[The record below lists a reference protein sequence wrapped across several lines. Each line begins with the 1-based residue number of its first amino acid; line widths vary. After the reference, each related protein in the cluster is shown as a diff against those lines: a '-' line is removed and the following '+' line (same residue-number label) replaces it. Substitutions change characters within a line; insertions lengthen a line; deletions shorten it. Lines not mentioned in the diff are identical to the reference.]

1 MREDSVFGSTLD
13 ASTKAFATQRNEAV
27 NNMAQSIGFK
37 TASVNGFQTDNRTK
51 QDRLIYRTMS
61 FDLLARIQ
69 QRLGAVKLSESGA
82 CRKAGLSP
90 DAIRN
95 FRRDLG
101 NGKSRSMNAATLEA
115 LAPILKTT
123 VHWLLTGDGSE
134 EPAHDVTVTMVPKI
148 SWVSAGKLT
157 SMESIDTLEHSPRV
171 PVADLGPGDWIL
183 LDVDGDSMDRISPPG
198 SQIAVNRRDN
208 RLVAN
213 ACYVIATEDGEA
225 TYKRYRPAP
234 ERFEPVSTN
243 PIHEAIFPEGPVTI
257 VGRVKR
263 SMIDM

>member
-1 MREDSVFGSTLD
+1 
-13 ASTKAFATQRNEAV
+13 
-27 NNMAQSIGFK
+27 
-37 TASVNGFQTDNRTK
+37 
-51 QDRLIYRTMS
+51 MS
-61 FDLLARIQ
+61 HSLLARINE
-69 QRLGAVKLSESGA
+69 RLKVVGLSESGA
-82 CRKAGLSP
+82 CVKAGLSP

-95 FRRDLG
+95 FRRDLAR
-101 NGKSRSMNAATLEA
+101 GKDRTMNAATLEA
-115 LAPILKTT
+115 LAPILRTT
-123 VHWLLTGDGSE
+123 VSWLLTGEGSE
-134 EPAHDVTVTMVPKI
+134 EPTHTVAVTMVPKI
-148 SWVSAGKLT
+148 SWVSAGHLT
-157 SMESIDTLEHSPRV
+157 SVEGVDTLEHAPRL

-198 SQIAVNRRDN
+198 SLIAVNRRDK

-213 ACYVIATEDGEA
+213 ACYVIATESGAA
-225 TYKRYRPAP
+225 TYKRYRPSP

>member
-1 MREDSVFGSTLD
+1 
-13 ASTKAFATQRNEAV
+13 
-27 NNMAQSIGFK
+27 MAPTIGFK

-51 QDRLIYRTMS
+51 RDRLIYRTMS
-61 FDLLARIQ
+61 QDLLIRIQ
-69 QRLGAVKLSESGA
+69 QRLTAVGLSESAA

-95 FRRDLG
+95 FRRDLA

-115 LAPILKTT
+115 LAPVLKTT
-123 VHWLLTGDGSE
+123 VNWLLTGEGSE
-134 EPAHDVTVTMVPKI
+134 EPAHNVAVTMVPKI
-148 SWVSAGKLT
+148 SWVSAGHLA
-157 SMESIDTLEHSPRV
+157 SVDAVDTLEHAPRV

-183 LDVDGDSMDRISPPG
+183 LDVDGDSMNRISPPG
-198 SQIAVNRRDN
+198 SMIAVNRRDR

-213 ACYVIATEDGEA
+213 ACYVITTEEGEA

-234 ERFEPVSTN
+234 DRFEPVSTN